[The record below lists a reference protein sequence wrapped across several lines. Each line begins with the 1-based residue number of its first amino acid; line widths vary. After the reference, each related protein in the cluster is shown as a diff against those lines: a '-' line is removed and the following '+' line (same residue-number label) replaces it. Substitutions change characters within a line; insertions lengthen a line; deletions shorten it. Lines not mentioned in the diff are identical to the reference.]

1 MRGFFY
7 FNSLSSVSGATSI
20 GVSFLLKIRAVRF
33 PFNFTEYHTAQ
44 RKYEKMLAESDIEID
59 PSKDFNFDSILSF
72 WKDGISFKP
81 GQEKQNQKW
90 TYININGI
98 NFYNSKNSDGSVPK
112 DWYVYYMSKN
122 LLYLSEIKDWKFF
135 WDWLQ
140 INRDKDI
147 TRIKQ
152 VY

>member
-1 MRGFFY
+1 MIET
-7 FNSLSSVSGATSI
+7 FNNSKESGEIITND
-20 GVSFLLKIRAVRF
+20 LLNDLKDDVDNTKEF
-33 PFNFTEYHTAQ
+33 KVYDD
-44 RKYEKMLAESDIEID
+44 L
-59 PSKDFNFDSILSF
+59 KDFNFDSILSF